1 MEDKTS
7 ILVERIKTIIIE
19 MIHYAD
25 ELPKANYSVYLT
37 EKLNLNYTYLANL
50 FAEVTVTTIEH
61 FIIIHKIE
69 KVKELIINDELDLT
83 ENCQTYA
90 ITDVSG
96 STKIGKVIAMSRQVM
111 TIVLNRVRLS
121 LFA

>member
-1 MEDKTS
+1 
-7 ILVERIKTIIIE
+7 

-111 TIVLNRVRLS
+111 TIVLNGVRLS